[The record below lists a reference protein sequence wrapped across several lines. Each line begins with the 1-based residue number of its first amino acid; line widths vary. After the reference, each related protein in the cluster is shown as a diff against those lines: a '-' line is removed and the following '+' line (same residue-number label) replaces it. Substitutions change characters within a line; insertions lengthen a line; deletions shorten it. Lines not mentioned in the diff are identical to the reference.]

1 MRNTERREIPFDLQ
15 QTVAAVMPAQLL
27 RSVLDPR
34 VQDPQQSHLDAQRGL
49 TVHLSSRSLPRNRLD
64 LLRISGQQK
73 IPEGT
78 MADTAETAALE
89 HPRVYLVHMLV
100 FTLVVCILT
109 AILFPN
115 IRNAFYAN
123 VGLNGLIIGTL
134 LLGTLYAYRMVWR
147 LFPEINWVNG
157 FRIGQS
163 NDDNQAMP
171 VLLAP
176 MATLL
181 GDRQG
186 RTVLSTNTMRSLLD
200 SLASRL
206 DESRDLLR
214 YLVGLLIF
222 LGLLGTFWGLLQTVT
237 SVGDAIK
244 NLDVTAG
251 QSSSMFE
258 ELKSGLQKPLAGM
271 GLSFS
276 SSLFGLAGSLILG
289 FLDLKASQAQNR
301 FYHNLE
307 DWLSTIT
314 DIQVGEGGGQTN
326 AANYLRFDLQGL
338 QRGIDKLGQQLENGK
353 TAALPGGNPN
363 ESIEQLA
370 DAVASLVQQMRE
382 EQKMVRSWAQTQ
394 QVQQN
399 EIQRLLIRATGPAD
413 KRTR

>member
-1 MRNTERREIPFDLQ
+1 
-15 QTVAAVMPAQLL
+15 
-27 RSVLDPR
+27 
-34 VQDPQQSHLDAQRGL
+34 
-49 TVHLSSRSLPRNRLD
+49 
-64 LLRISGQQK
+64 
-73 IPEGT
+73 

-326 AANYLRFDLQGL
+326 AANYLRFDLQAL

-353 TAALPGGNPN
+353 TAAVPSGNPI

>member
-1 MRNTERREIPFDLQ
+1 
-15 QTVAAVMPAQLL
+15 
-27 RSVLDPR
+27 
-34 VQDPQQSHLDAQRGL
+34 
-49 TVHLSSRSLPRNRLD
+49 
-64 LLRISGQQK
+64 
-73 IPEGT
+73 
-78 MADTAETAALE
+78 MAETGETAALE
-89 HPRVYLVHMLV
+89 HPRVYLVHMVV
-100 FTLVVCILT
+100 FTMLVCIL
-109 AILFPN
+109 AAVLFPN

-134 LLGTLYAYRMVWR
+134 LVGVLYAYRMVWR
-147 LFPEINWVNG
+147 LFREINWVNG
-157 FRIGQS
+157 FRLGQTAEE
-163 NDDNQAMP
+163 NLVTP

-176 MATLL
+176 MSTLL

-186 RTVLSTNTMRSLLD
+186 QTVLSTNTMRSLLD

-244 NLDVTAG
+244 NLDVGAG
-251 QSSSMFE
+251 QSTNMFE
-258 ELKSGLQKPLAGM
+258 ELKSGLQRPLAGM

-289 FLDLKASQAQNR
+289 FLDLKAAQAQNR

-314 DIQVGEGGGQTN
+314 DIQVGEGGQPGSN
-326 AANYLRFDLQGL
+326 NYLRFDLQGL
-338 QRGIDKLGQQLENGK
+338 QRGIDKLGQQLENGRG
-353 TAALPGGNPN
+353 AVGGGNGT

-382 EQKMVRSWAQTQ
+382 EQKMVRTWAQSQ

-399 EIQRLLIRATGPAD
+399 EIQRLLIRSTAPAD
-413 KRTR
+413 KRPR

>member
-1 MRNTERREIPFDLQ
+1 MTEFGENTPLETPRLHVMHMIVFVIVVGVL
-15 QTVAAVMPAQLL
+15 VAV
-27 RSVLDPR
+27 
-34 VQDPQQSHLDAQRGL
+34 
-49 TVHLSSRSLPRNRLD
+49 
-64 LLRISGQQK
+64 
-73 IPEGT
+73 
-78 MADTAETAALE
+78 
-89 HPRVYLVHMLV
+89 
-100 FTLVVCILT
+100 
-109 AILFPN
+109 LFPN
-115 IRNAFYAN
+115 IKNAFMAN
-123 VGLNGLIIGTL
+123 VGLNALIVGTL
-134 LLGTLYAYRMVWR
+134 LLGVLYAFRMVWR
-147 LFPEINWVNG
+147 LFPEIKWVNG
-157 FRIGQS
+157 FRNGLS
-163 NDDNQAMP
+163 NDDNPSTP

-181 GDRQG
+181 GDRRDSG
-186 RTVLSTNTMRSLLD
+186 LLSTNTMRSLLD

-206 DESRDLLR
+206 DESRDLMR

-258 ELKSGLQKPLAGM
+258 ELKSGLQRPLAGM

-314 DIQVGEGGGQTN
+314 DIQVGESAPSTPST
-326 AANYLRFDLQGL
+326 YLRFDLQSL
-338 QRGIDKLGQQLENGK
+338 QRGIDKIGQQLEAGK
-353 TAALPGGNPN
+353 SLPGGSGGAKDSSL
-363 ESIEQLA
+363 EELA

-382 EQKMVRSWAQTQ
+382 EQKMVRQWAQAQ

-399 EIQRLLIRATGPAD
+399 EIQRLLIRNSGPSPARGRGRGD
-413 KRTR
+413 E